1 MLECLF
7 GVLLFEVERWIKLG
21 TSKFEELILHLSVD
35 LILCRGT
42 DLSLAFSELLMVDQV
57 SQCVTPITF
66 QLQLAD
72 VQ

>member
-35 LILCRGT
+35 LILYCGT